1 MNRMYDDHK
10 QDIGLT
16 PQTVDTTS
24 ATGDFFPMK
33 NHRVLGFPFYVGA
46 MATTNTVVAQ
56 IVQATDAAGTSV
68 KDVTGATATITAE
81 TAVQEATVTLA
92 TFTAGSVI
100 VINGLTFT
108 GHASTTTVANREF
121 DISGTD
127 TADAAELVT
136 CINDTTYGVPGVTAS
151 SALGVVT
158 LKATDPGEATIT
170 VVGVATIGVAATVKA
185 IGYVE
190 IESDQLDTNNDFTYA
205 AIKLTT
211 DASLVVGAG
220 LVRDRSRY
228 NPDQNLAAY
237 KLGV

>member
-10 QDIGLT
+10 QDIGLI
-16 PQTVDTTS
+16 PQTVATTS
-24 ATGDFFPMK
+24 ATGEFFPMK

-46 MATTNTVVAQ
+46 MATTNTVIAQ
-56 IVQATDAAGTSV
+56 IVQATDSAGTSV
-68 KDVTGATATITAE
+68 KNVTGATATITAE
-81 TAVQEATVTLA
+81 TNVQAATVTLA

-108 GHASTTTVANREF
+108 AHASTTTVANREF
-121 DISGTD
+121 SIGGTD

-151 SALGVVT
+151 SAAGVVT
-158 LKATDPGEATIT
+158 LVLTEPGEGTIT
-170 VVGVATIGVAATVKA
+170 VVGVATIGVAATLRA

-190 IESDQLDTNNDFTYA
+190 IETDQLDTNNDFTYA

-211 DASLVVGAG
+211 SASLVVGAG
-220 LVRDRSRY
+220 MIRDRSRY
-228 NPDQNLAAY
+228 NPDQSLAAY